1 MTESMQIESVSM
13 PVSDQEQAKNFYV
26 DLLGFE
32 LLADNSSIE
41 GMCWM
46 EVAPRGSTTSLML
59 VSWCA
64 YRLPSRHRVLVL
76 ATDDMRALHEEL
88 LGKGISF
95 DLAPTQTCS
104 GKQAM
109 FRDPDGNA
117 LVLWERQE
125 RVPSESVG
133 RGSRRADA

>member
-1 MTESMQIESVSM
+1 MTESMQIESVSI

-32 LLADNSSIE
+32 LLADDSSIE
-41 GMCWM
+41 GMRWM
-46 EVAPRGSTTSLML
+46 EVAPKGSTTSLML

-76 ATDDMRALHEEL
+76 ATDDIRALHEEL
-88 LGKGISF
+88 IGKGISF
-95 DLAPTQTCS
+95 DLAPTETCS

-117 LVLWERQE
+117 IVLWEHSLSALRE
-125 RVPSESVG
+125 HILV
-133 RGSRRADA
+133 RG